1 MRDPHA
7 PDHLPPPD
15 WASAFAALPPETP
28 PADALSSV
36 FARIPASTPARS
48 GRHWWIAAAAVL
60 ALTVVIPLAT
70 QFVRHPGA
78 SRGPAVALVGNAKTL
93 DPGLRR
99 DDGAGN
105 ATLPLQNHTP
115 DAVPVLPVE
124 TASDRKTLD
133 PGLRRHLSQP
143 KAVYDEQKHSTPV
156 RIAKADTPHR
166 TRKSVPATDPTDKAM
181 EPLYAESARLEALLA
196 LARDDRVSSA
206 TAVALGSDFEARIA
220 GIDAALIQPSLTSQ
234 RRLELWRDR
243 VSALRAYAS
252 FESTQRALAASG
264 ERYDAML
271 VSID

>member
-28 PADALSSV
+28 PPDALQRV
-36 FARIPASTPARS
+36 FAQFPASTPARS

-143 KAVYDEQKHSTPV
+143 KAVYDEQKQAESDSITLPPWLWFDILILHTFPATGTSACP
-156 RIAKADTPHR
+156 RR
-166 TRKSVPATDPTDKAM
+166 RSGSVPRTGR
-181 EPLYAESARLEALLA
+181 SAGTRP
-196 LARDDRVSSA
+196 R
-206 TAVALGSDFEARIA
+206 
-220 GIDAALIQPSLTSQ
+220 P
-234 RRLELWRDR
+234 
-243 VSALRAYAS
+243 
-252 FESTQRALAASG
+252 
-264 ERYDAML
+264 
-271 VSID
+271 